1 MVNLRAVDLNLFPV
15 FEAVYE
21 ERNMTRAAD
30 RLAMSQPAV
39 SNAVS
44 RLRIMLRDE
53 LFVPGRRG
61 AAVTPLAEQ
70 VYPRVKTAMDAAREG
85 LGERRNFVPKT
96 SARRFTVGMLY
107 APGIAFGKD
116 MADWLRRDAPGLS
129 WRFVQSGDREDAITG
144 LRDGRL
150 DFLLDHVVP
159 TARDLAAVVL
169 LADELVVVAAS
180 GHPRIGK
187 TLSRRDF
194 LAERHAVHC
203 SLRLPGNLLE
213 IESALGDRTL
223 DVAVEVREPMELP
236 VTVAGTD
243 FIAVCNRRLA
253 EPWSKLLALKMLPLP
268 FRARPLKGHLIWH
281 SSRAADAGHRWVR
294 EGVIRLAKKQ
304 SRDEISH

>member
-44 RLRIMLRDE
+44 RLRTMLRDE

-70 VYPRVKTAMDAAREG
+70 VYPRIKTAMDAAREG

-107 APGIAFGKD
+107 APGMAFGKD

-129 WRFVQSGDREDAITG
+129 WRFVQSGDREEAITG
-144 LRDGRL
+144 GMSVLAFKLGGERYAVEVGAVFQVVDATGLNPLPAAPTWVLGAILARTRVVPVLDLRALLGLENGGMSDLAKIVVLDDGTDLFGIAVEDLEGRL
-150 DFLLDHVVP
+150 DLEREKLASSADGPFAWIAPDRLAVLD
-159 TARDLAAVVL
+159 L
-169 LADELVVVAAS
+169 S
-180 GHPRIGK
+180 RIGAP
-187 TLSRRDF
+187 TTSR
-194 LAERHAVHC
+194 
-203 SLRLPGNLLE
+203 GN
-213 IESALGDRTL
+213 
-223 DVAVEVREPMELP
+223 
-236 VTVAGTD
+236 
-243 FIAVCNRRLA
+243 
-253 EPWSKLLALKMLPLP
+253 
-268 FRARPLKGHLIWH
+268 
-281 SSRAADAGHRWVR
+281 
-294 EGVIRLAKKQ
+294 
-304 SRDEISH
+304 